1 MDKMELPLLKGEEK
15 EKMIPFTVI
24 VGLVIL
30 FIIFCITCLSLT
42 FKGTYK
48 LHYSETSNLDY
59 RVYIKE
65 SEFYPNTKYLPKDKV
80 YISSLIDYIDTDFYY
95 TFKSD
100 DDLALDYG
108 YYVEAELLIDNMDG
122 KNIYTETETLLE
134 EDSIKNAVDNNF
146 KISEN
151 LKIDYNRWN
160 QMATSYIDTYGL
172 TAEAKLNVSLYVDV
186 IGSHAEF
193 DKKISDKAAITLT
206 IPLSMRTLEIS
217 MDYDLSNNY
226 DETLQYRSTI
236 INIPF
241 LFYTCIVLAILDL
254 IAMIVII
261 AWIIL
266 TRDANTLYKK
276 KLAKILRDYDKYV
289 SETVITQ
296 RVEDMMKTKSLRIEV
311 VKSFQG
317 LIDIRDNLGVPILYH
332 EERPG
337 QEAVF
342 YIVTERIGY
351 IYVMRAE
358 DLKKDKKKVKNELKE
373 PLKETKKKTKKN
385 EEINDVLVEKI
396 NLEELVP
403 EPDEVMELNEDIP
416 EEITEDDIR
425 KAESLIVE
433 NYGVFNSEIENEV
446 VETVSESVDAV
457 KEKSD
462 ILLEEIENP
471 VQEETNDSVK
481 EENTHEKS
489 AKAKAREKNQR
500 YYKNTRKS
508 KKRSK

>member
-65 SEFYPNTKYLPKDKV
+65 SEFYPNTKYLPKDKI

-100 DDLALDYG
+100 DDLSLDYG

-122 KNIYTETETLLE
+122 KNIYSETETLLE
-134 EDSIKNAVDNNF
+134 EDNIKNAIDNNF
-146 KISEN
+146 RISEN
-151 LKIDYNRWN
+151 LKIDYNKWN
-160 QMATSYIDTYGL
+160 QIATSYIDTYGL

-241 LFYTCIVLAILDL
+241 LFYTCIALGALDL
-254 IAMIVII
+254 IAMVAII
-261 AWIIL
+261 AWIIF

-358 DLKKDKKKVKNELKE
+358 DLKKDKKNVKAELKE
-373 PLKETKKKTKKN
+373 PVKKETKKKVKQN
-385 EEINDVLVEKI
+385 EEKNDVLVEKI

-403 EPDEVMELNEDIP
+403 EKQEVLELNEDIP
-416 EEITEDDIR
+416 EEITEEDLIR
-425 KAESLIVE
+425 AESLIVE
-433 NYGVFNSEIENEV
+433 NSEFINNEDMVEKNNNDNDTIYIE
-446 VETVSESVDAV
+446 
-457 KEKSD
+457 
-462 ILLEEIENP
+462 
-471 VQEETNDSVK
+471 EETIVPVNN
-481 EENTHEKS
+481 EEDNVISEDKQCEKS
-489 AKAKAREKNQR
+489 AKAKAREKNKR
-500 YYKNTRKS
+500 YYRNSRKN
-508 KKRSK
+508 KKRSN

>member
-108 YYVEAELLIDNMDG
+108 YYVEAELLIDNADG

-151 LKIDYNRWN
+151 LKIDYNKWN

-172 TAEAKLNVSLYVDV
+172 TADAKLNVSLYVDV

-241 LFYTCIVLAILDL
+241 LFYTCIVLGVLDL
-254 IAMIVII
+254 IAMIAII
-261 AWIIL
+261 TWIIL

-358 DLKKDKKKVKNELKE
+358 DLKKNKKNVKEELKE
-373 PLKETKKKTKKN
+373 STKVNKKNTKKS
-385 EEINDVLVEKI
+385 EEKNDVLVEKI

-403 EPDEVMELNEDIP
+403 EPEEVMELNKDIP

-425 KAESLIVE
+425 EAENLIVE
-433 NYGVFNSEIENEV
+433 NFGDFNNEDANDIVEFATENIEEEVAEVPVISEEVENSLQVEVETENE
-446 VETVSESVDAV
+446 EQ
-457 KEKSD
+457 
-462 ILLEEIENP
+462 P
-471 VQEETNDSVK
+471 R
-481 EENTHEKS
+481 EKS

-500 YYKNTRKS
+500 YYRNTRKG